1 MWNMAKL
8 ARGAKAPMT
17 ILPPSSLAAL
27 VTGVGCSS
35 RVSKAAWKAG
45 VTTMRS
51 RANRATTLMAKAT
64 KKG

>member
-8 ARGAKAPMT
+8 ASGAKAPIQMRG
-17 ILPPSSLAAL
+17 PSVRTAWTTE
-27 VTGVGCSS
+27 TGWSS
-35 RVSKAAWKAG
+35 RVSNSFWNAG
-45 VTTMRS
+45 VTTIRR

>member
-17 ILPPSSLAAL
+17 MPPPSSRTAL
-27 VTGVGCSS
+27 ITGAGWSS
-35 RVSKAAWKAG
+35 RVSNAAWKAG
-45 VTTMRS
+45 VTTMRR